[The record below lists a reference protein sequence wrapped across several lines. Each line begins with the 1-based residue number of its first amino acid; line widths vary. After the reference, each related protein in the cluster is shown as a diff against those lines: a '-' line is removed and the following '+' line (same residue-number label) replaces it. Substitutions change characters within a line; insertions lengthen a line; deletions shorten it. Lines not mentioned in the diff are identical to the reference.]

1 MGGRMRFIKT
11 LLASLALMLVTSGTA
26 MAMALQDPTIKVSVH
41 TDESS
46 TTWYT
51 SPAALAIGG
60 LAVLLIIVLAIM
72 ASRKKGTTTTVIR

>member
-1 MGGRMRFIKT
+1 MRITKT
-11 LLASLALMLVTSGTA
+11 LLTVLALTLLRSAGAVA
-26 MAMALQDPTIKVSVH
+26 MTLQDPAIKVSVH
-41 TDESS
+41 TDESN

-60 LAVLLIIVLAIM
+60 LVVLLIIVLAVM

>member
-1 MGGRMRFIKT
+1 MRFIKT
-11 LLASLALMLVTSGTA
+11 LLASLGLLLVTTVNATA
-26 MAMALQDPTIKVSVH
+26 VALQDPTIKVSVH
-41 TDESS
+41 TDESN

-60 LAVLLIIVLAIM
+60 LVVLLIIVLAVM